1 MLGALVFQSLEKYQ
15 DIKGY
20 HKNDLEKERSR
31 ITRQYDISEEALLKY
46 ERLIER
52 SRLETI
58 HETKKWDYYQSLYF
72 ASTVTTTIGGYGNFL
87 SVVTPDLI
95 ILFKTRVVLTDF

>member
-1 MLGALVFQSLEKYQ
+1 M
-15 DIKGY
+15 
-20 HKNDLEKERSR
+20 EKERSR
-31 ITRQYDISEEALLKY
+31 IRRQYDISEETLLKY

-72 ASTVTTTIGGYGNFL
+72 ASTVTTTIGECGNFWL
-87 SVVTPDLI
+87 VLTSDLI
-95 ILFKTRVVLTDF
+95 ILFKREFGYFV

>member
-1 MLGALVFQSLEKYQ
+1 MVFQSLEKYQ